1 MIKKF
6 SEEFKITDE
15 EIKEIYL
22 DLFDEEGDFSDE
34 KKKIIKSFENCYINA
49 VPGSGKTTTLVAKLM
64 ILAKKLEKKDLIEES
79 VY

>member
-22 DLFDEEGDFSDE
+22 DLFDEKGDFSDE
-34 KKKIIKSFENCYINA
+34 KKKNNKIF
-49 VPGSGKTTTLVAKLM
+49 
-64 ILAKKLEKKDLIEES
+64 
-79 VY
+79 